1 MDIKQQIFAKFKKK
15 KKKKKKVQVRLCSS
29 YQLSRGSW
37 V

>member
-1 MDIKQQIFAKFKKK
+1 MDIKKQIFAKKKK
-15 KKKKKKVQVRLCSS
+15 KEKVHVRFCSS